1 MDIIK
6 EIGLQVIE
14 VLTLTF
20 GILGM
25 TFSAMLIFSPNLT
38 QNLSN
43 ILNRNINLDEK
54 IAFLDRDIEISQYFY
69 GHHVVMG
76 LLLLAGSAIALSFFY
91 FSLDIPKFVKIFF
104 DSPHQVFFG
113 EILFESLLWIGKI
126 RGRQGRRG
134 FSLYRRRTPVF
145 QYTGGYGESA

>member
-91 FSLDIPKFVKIFF
+91 F
-104 DSPHQVFFG
+104 
-113 EILFESLLWIGKI
+113 
-126 RGRQGRRG
+126 
-134 FSLYRRRTPVF
+134 
-145 QYTGGYGESA
+145 